1 MTDDVLIEA
10 RDLTKLHHTPGGV
23 VRAVDGVDLSIRRG
37 ETLGLVGES
46 GCGKSTL
53 GRTLIRLHEPD
64 QGSIRYGDRDI
75 AHFNRRELR
84 PLRGE
89 LQMVFQDPFAS
100 LNPRRSIR
108 QILTE
113 PFSIHGIGTR
123 KERQQIVDELI
134 EKVGLHS
141 DFSERYPHEISGGQ
155 RQRIAIARAIALDPS
170 VVVCDEPVSA
180 LDVSV
185 QAQIINLMRRLQ
197 ASSGAAYLFI
207 SHDLSVIGYMADR
220 IAVMYLGEIV
230 EDAPK
235 AALWKEPL
243 HPYTQALFSAIA
255 QPDPPSVPRRKR
267 VSIEGDIPSAIN
279 PPSGCRFRTRCPFA
293 MPICAKRKPELKEP
307 VDRPGTRVSCH
318 LVHSE

>member
-1 MTDDVLIEA
+1 MTDEVLIEA
-10 RDLTKLHHTPGGV
+10 SDLIKLHHTSGGV
-23 VRAVDGVDLSIRRG
+23 VRAVDGIDLSIKRG

-64 QGSIRYGDRDI
+64 SGSIRYRTADI
-75 AHFNRRELR
+75 SHLNRRQLR

-100 LNPRRSIR
+100 LNPRRTIR
-108 QILTE
+108 HILTE
-113 PFSIHGIGTR
+113 PFSVHGIGSR
-123 KERQQIVDELI
+123 AERRRMVDDLI

-185 QAQIINLMRRLQ
+185 QAQIINLMEGTP
-197 ASSGAAYLFI
+197 SSLYAGAFLG
-207 SHDLSVIGYMADR
+207 HR
-220 IAVMYLGEIV
+220 I
-230 EDAPK
+230 D
-235 AALWKEPL
+235 
-243 HPYTQALFSAIA
+243 
-255 QPDPPSVPRRKR
+255 
-267 VSIEGDIPSAIN
+267 
-279 PPSGCRFRTRCPFA
+279 
-293 MPICAKRKPELKEP
+293 
-307 VDRPGTRVSCH
+307 
-318 LVHSE
+318 

>member
-1 MTDDVLIEA
+1 MTDEVLIQA
-10 RDLTKLHHTPGGV
+10 KNLTKVHNTPGGV
-23 VRAVDGVDLSIRRG
+23 VRAVDGIDLSIKKG

-53 GRTLIRLHEPD
+53 GRTLIRLHEPNS
-64 QGSIRYGDRDI
+64 GSIQYRSNDI
-75 AHFNRRELR
+75 THLSRRALR
-84 PLRGE
+84 PFRGD

-113 PFSIHGIGTR
+113 PYSIHGVGKRAER
-123 KERQQIVDELI
+123 KEMVDDLI
-134 EKVGLHS
+134 KRVGLHA

-155 RQRIAIARAIALDPS
+155 RQRIAIARAISLNPS
-170 VVVCDEPVSA
+170 VIVCDEPVSA

-185 QAQIINLMRRLQ
+185 QAQIINLIRRLQ
-197 ASSGAAYLFI
+197 ESSGAAYLFI

-230 EDAPK
+230 EVAPK
-235 AALWKEPL
+235 AELWKEPL

-255 QPDPPSVPRRKR
+255 LPDPPSVPRRKR
-267 VSIEGDIPSAIN
+267 VPIEGDIPSAIN
-279 PPSGCRFRTRCPFA
+279 PPSGCRFRSRCPFA
-293 MPICAKRKPELKEP
+293 MPVCGEKKPKLTE
-307 VDRPGTRVSCH
+307 VSGRVGSRVACH
-318 LVHSE
+318 LINAV

>member
-10 RDLTKLHHTPGGV
+10 RGLTKLHHTPGGV
-23 VRAVDGVDLSIRRG
+23 VRAVDGIDLSIRRG

-64 QGSIRYGDRDI
+64 QGSIRYGGRDI

-113 PFSIHGIGTR
+113 PFSIHGIGNR
-123 KERQQIVDELI
+123 KERRQIVDELI

-230 EDAPK
+230 EEAPK

-267 VSIEGDIPSAIN
+267 VSAEGDIPSAIN
-279 PPSGCRFRTRCPFA
+279 PPSGCRFRSRCPFA
-293 MPICAKRKPELKEP
+293 MPICSERKPELKEP
-307 VDRPGTRVSCH
+307 AERPGARVSCH
-318 LVHSE
+318 LVNSV